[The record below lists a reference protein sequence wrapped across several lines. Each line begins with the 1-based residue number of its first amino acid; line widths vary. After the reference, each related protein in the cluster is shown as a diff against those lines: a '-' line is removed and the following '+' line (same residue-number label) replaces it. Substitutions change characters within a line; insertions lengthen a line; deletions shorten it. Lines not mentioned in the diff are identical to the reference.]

1 MRHHSLAFTQEQT
14 LEDVRLTVTNMDNS
28 LA

>member
-1 MRHHSLAFTQEQT
+1 MRHISLASTQEKS

-28 LA
+28 IA